1 MNLISLVR
9 NDDRLIHGQCMVR
22 LVQHFKLS
30 RIIVVDDMT
39 ATNSILKMV
48 FEKAA
53 MPGMTINVYTHENCI
68 EPIKAAIVDNVSTM
82 VVFRFI
88 PTFVCIYYGQSAIE
102 WIVQNSPQWLID
114 IMTIFGNPMC
124 LVGFAILLK
133 LMVKKPTDLIYFTF
147 GFALVGALGADMI
160 TVLVFALVIALLQFQ
175 IGRASKKGGAV

>member
-82 VVFRFI
+82 VVFRFPTTAKVLFDKI
-88 PTFVCIYYGQSAIE
+88 PDL
-102 WIVQNSPQWLID
+102 PKH
-114 IMTIFGNPMC
+114 IM
-124 LVGFAILLK
+124 VGPCQMRPGCKTVMDGCYVSEEEIKVLK
-133 LMVKKPTDLIYFTF
+133 ELAEERGVEVYFQAVPDMQRLDWKDVKNKL
-147 GFALVGALGADMI
+147 A
-160 TVLVFALVIALLQFQ
+160 
-175 IGRASKKGGAV
+175 

>member
-1 MNLISLVR
+1 LISLVR

-82 VVFRFI
+82 VVFRFPTTAKVLFDKI
-88 PTFVCIYYGQSAIE
+88 PDL
-102 WIVQNSPQWLID
+102 PKH
-114 IMTIFGNPMC
+114 IM
-124 LVGFAILLK
+124 VGPCQMRPGCKTVMDGCYVSEEEIKVLK
-133 LMVKKPTDLIYFTF
+133 ELAEERGVEVYFQAVPDMQRLDWKDVKNKL
-147 GFALVGALGADMI
+147 A
-160 TVLVFALVIALLQFQ
+160 
-175 IGRASKKGGAV
+175 

>member
-1 MNLISLVR
+1 MISLVR

-82 VVFRFI
+82 VVFRFPTTAKVLFDKI
-88 PTFVCIYYGQSAIE
+88 PDL
-102 WIVQNSPQWLID
+102 PKH
-114 IMTIFGNPMC
+114 IM
-124 LVGFAILLK
+124 VGPCQMRPGCKTVMDGCYVSEEEIKVLK
-133 LMVKKPTDLIYFTF
+133 ELAEERGVEVYFQAVPDMQRLDWKDVKNKL
-147 GFALVGALGADMI
+147 A
-160 TVLVFALVIALLQFQ
+160 
-175 IGRASKKGGAV
+175 

>member
-53 MPGMTINVYTHENCI
+53 MPGMTINVYTHENSI

-82 VVFRFI
+82 VVFRFPTTAKVLFDKI
-88 PTFVCIYYGQSAIE
+88 PDL
-102 WIVQNSPQWLID
+102 PKH
-114 IMTIFGNPMC
+114 IM
-124 LVGFAILLK
+124 VGPCQMRPGCKTVMDGCYVSEEEIQALK
-133 LMVKKPTDLIYFTF
+133 ELAEERGVEVYFQAVPGMQRLDWKDVKNKL
-147 GFALVGALGADMI
+147 A
-160 TVLVFALVIALLQFQ
+160 
-175 IGRASKKGGAV
+175 